1 MAPDMS
7 NGWHGATASSHSTIY
22 TAAAARCIVAV
33 GQLVQVDWMGEPLQL
48 KVHRLELE
56 CNGKTQEAR
65 IEPSTYFHV
74 QEENNGK
81 ESVMLEDGEAPVG
94 LVQAHTELRR
104 FVRGILR
111 LQAEGGTLH
120 HCGLLVSGPHGSGK
134 TNLVSQLLSAL
145 RPKEAAAVLDVSQLV
160 SGDTSITA
168 SLAHRLVAKRLL
180 VLEGLDVL
188 AVQGSPSAEVV
199 CGSIMQLLETLPPN
213 LCIIGVTRD
222 PGNLP
227 TQLQSC
233 HRLMGRLEL
242 RPPSRAAR
250 ELIIRSL
257 LTTTTYEATGSLA
270 DPEWTPCLR
279 QVALKTP
286 GWMPGDLCQLSR
298 MAQLNALQD
307 RGVKAT
313 VQPSDVQ
320 LALYQ
325 VTPEHVLSMPIQMPS
340 ATWDDFVG
348 YQQEK
353 EQAVQIVAGFF
364 GGDVAVALRRLGAC
378 TAPAGL
384 FLYGPSGCGK
394 TMLAN
399 AIVDRFDANLVVL
412 KVSDLLCQYLG
423 ETEAFIRRV
432 FAHASLLAPCVL
444 LFDEI
449 DSLGVER
456 GGNVD
461 ADGGVGKRALGQLLT
476 ELDGVSERKDIFVI
490 AATSR
495 PGNVDSALTRPG
507 RFEHHVFLGLPSQ
520 SDIAAIIRAKQCTMP
535 ISHEVDIDTV
545 AGYLVGATCATVDAV
560 CREAAIHAFR
570 RAASTIGV
578 QEFTEAMKF
587 GTQRPDTSQLQMF
600 DQYRLNQGRANA

>member
-1 MAPDMS
+1 MPTVRI
-7 NGWHGATASSHSTIY
+7 HATGRGVPSTIALCQHWSSTPTVLVHRQDCANTTTGLLRADGWEMRVLCIPDHRTARSEVLVPTWVLQY
-22 TAAAARCIVAV
+22 FHNEYAELTYAGEEAPTAAAVWLQICPMAGMVPRPRAIPQSTQLQLLGCIVAV

-423 ETEAFIRRV
+423 ETEVHWGQGHKLIFYYIR
-432 FAHASLLAPCVL
+432 
-444 LFDEI
+444 
-449 DSLGVER
+449 
-456 GGNVD
+456 
-461 ADGGVGKRALGQLLT
+461 
-476 ELDGVSERKDIFVI
+476 
-490 AATSR
+490 
-495 PGNVDSALTRPG
+495 
-507 RFEHHVFLGLPSQ
+507 
-520 SDIAAIIRAKQCTMP
+520 
-535 ISHEVDIDTV
+535 
-545 AGYLVGATCATVDAV
+545 
-560 CREAAIHAFR
+560 
-570 RAASTIGV
+570 
-578 QEFTEAMKF
+578 
-587 GTQRPDTSQLQMF
+587 
-600 DQYRLNQGRANA
+600 